1 MTERDAKVQELKDN
15 ISQLNLERTELITK
29 VHVHES
35 IVSGKSLRVTV
46 HQFK

>member
-29 VHVHES
+29 VH
-35 IVSGKSLRVTV
+35 T
-46 HQFK
+46 